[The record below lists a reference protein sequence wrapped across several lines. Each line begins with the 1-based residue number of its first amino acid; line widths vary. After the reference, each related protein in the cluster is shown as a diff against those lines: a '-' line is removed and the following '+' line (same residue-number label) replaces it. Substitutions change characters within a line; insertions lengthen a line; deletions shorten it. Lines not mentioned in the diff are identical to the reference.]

1 MSLAVRTLAVRTLG
15 MCAASLSGAAMFG
28 APATVRAQD
37 AASQQV
43 PAQEAPS
50 IHPHPPPF
58 AHAARRVGPVVIDGR
73 LDDPAWAAATPITAF
88 TQVQPADGAP
98 ATQRT
103 EVRFLYDADAIY
115 IGARMYDSL
124 GRHGVRGRLIRRDQQ
139 LDLDNN
145 QAAQLTSDKLTIIL
159 DPYHDHL
166 TRAVFEVNPSGVKG
180 DALGA
185 GGSNLD
191 ASWDPVWDEA
201 SHVDSLGWT
210 AEMRIPLSQLRFR
223 ARDTLQ
229 TWGLQVVRTIDRL
242 NERDWWAYSHRNEN
256 NGPATYGH
264 LTDLALGHP
273 PRQFE
278 VVPYVS
284 NSTEGY
290 SANAGNPLLPIY
302 KDRPEAGADIKYL
315 LTSNITL
322 DATINPDFGQVDLDP
337 AVINLTAFE
346 TYFPEKRPFF
356 ISGSGAFD
364 FGGFNCF
371 FCSNVTSLGL
381 FYSRRIGR
389 SPQLANY
396 YSSFA
401 AYTDIPNN
409 TTILGAT
416 KLTGRTAG
424 GVTIGLLNAVTNQE
438 NGSYVVAPDSAR
450 HTAPMEPLSNY
461 MVARVKKDLGDGATE
476 IGGIVTSTV
485 RDLDSPI
492 LADSLHRHAE
502 AAGGDFI
509 TTWDHRHYSLMGS
522 AALSNV
528 AGTPQSILLT
538 EESSAHY
545 FQRPDRG
552 RQGGGLF
559 ASRFDSAATSLRGY
573 GGYLRLAKDNG
584 DWLWETSANIRSPGF
599 EVNDLSFMG
608 RSDYVWNNANIVR
621 QWTVPGAWY
630 RSLFADIG
638 GQTEHNFSGDRIDLQ
653 GQASL
658 NGQLRNFWQFN
669 LFYIYHPTIMDD
681 DLTRG
686 GPVVKRNGYQ
696 DGYVG
701 VSTDPR
707 RALVVQAN
715 TEAAAGLNEPSQQIT
730 TQVVALV
737 KPVSSVSFSLGP
749 TLVLLRHGL
758 QYDSAIAG
766 QNVPLFFGT
775 RYVFSSIDQNT
786 LSMDTR
792 LNIAFTPTLTLDLY
806 AQPLLA
812 SGHYYQFEQFDHPR
826 QLHKSVFG
834 RDVGS
839 IKALSNGTGYC
850 VDPTGATANAS
861 ACPTSPSQDFVVPNP
876 NFNTRSL
883 RGNAVLRWEYRPGA
897 TIYFV
902 WQQMRFDD
910 TPFGNFQFSRDQSY
924 LLRAPADNV
933 FLIKVNYWLP
943 L

>member
-1 MSLAVRTLAVRTLG
+1 MPDRSRCQFPCAALLSLAVRTLAVRTLAVRTFAL
-15 MCAASLSGAAMFG
+15 CVVVLSGAAMFG
-28 APATVRAQD
+28 APATAGAQD
-37 AASQQV
+37 AAAQQV
-43 PAQEAPS
+43 PGQEAPS

-88 TQVQPADGAP
+88 TQVQPADGVP

-145 QAAQLTSDKLTIIL
+145 QAAQLTSDKLTIVL

-210 AEMRIPLSQLRFR
+210 AEIRIPLSQLRFR
-223 ARDTLQ
+223 ARDTVQ
-229 TWGLQVVRTIDRL
+229 TWGLQVMRTIDRL

-284 NSTEGY
+284 NSIEGY

-364 FGGFNCF
+364 FGGFSCF
-371 FCSNVTSLGL
+371 FCSNVSSLSL

-389 SPQLANY
+389 SPQLASY
-396 YSSFA
+396 YSSVA

-409 TTILGAT
+409 TAILGAT

-424 GVTIGLLNAVTNQE
+424 GVTIGVLDAVTNQE

-450 HTAPMEPLSNY
+450 HAVPMEPLSNY

-522 AALSNV
+522 AALSECGGCP
-528 AGTPQSILLT
+528 AIDP
-538 EESSAHY
+538 A
-545 FQRPDRG
+545 DRG
-552 RQGGGLF
+552 V
-559 ASRFDSAATSLRGY
+559 
-573 GGYLRLAKDNG
+573 
-584 DWLWETSANIRSPGF
+584 E
-599 EVNDLSFMG
+599 
-608 RSDYVWNNANIVR
+608 
-621 QWTVPGAWY
+621 
-630 RSLFADIG
+630 
-638 GQTEHNFSGDRIDLQ
+638 
-653 GQASL
+653 
-658 NGQLRNFWQFN
+658 
-669 LFYIYHPTIMDD
+669 
-681 DLTRG
+681 
-686 GPVVKRNGYQ
+686 
-696 DGYVG
+696 
-701 VSTDPR
+701 
-707 RALVVQAN
+707 RAL
-715 TEAAAGLNEPSQQIT
+715 LP
-730 TQVVALV
+730 
-737 KPVSSVSFSLGP
+737 
-749 TLVLLRHGL
+749 
-758 QYDSAIAG
+758 
-766 QNVPLFFGT
+766 
-775 RYVFSSIDQNT
+775 
-786 LSMDTR
+786 
-792 LNIAFTPTLTLDLY
+792 
-806 AQPLLA
+806 A
-812 SGHYYQFEQFDHPR
+812 SG
-826 QLHKSVFG
+826 S
-834 RDVGS
+834 
-839 IKALSNGTGYC
+839 
-850 VDPTGATANAS
+850 
-861 ACPTSPSQDFVVPNP
+861 
-876 NFNTRSL
+876 
-883 RGNAVLRWEYRPGA
+883 
-897 TIYFV
+897 
-902 WQQMRFDD
+902 
-910 TPFGNFQFSRDQSY
+910 
-924 LLRAPADNV
+924 RAPRGRALRKPLR
-933 FLIKVNYWLP
+933 FGSHLAPRIRRLP
-943 L
+943 APGEGQR

>member
-1 MSLAVRTLAVRTLG
+1 MPDRSRRLRLI
-15 MCAASLSGAAMFG
+15 CAALLSVATLDARTAAD
-28 APATVRAQD
+28 AQR
-37 AASQQV
+37 AAS
-43 PAQEAPS
+43 
-50 IHPHPPPF
+50 IHQRPPPV
-58 AHAARRVGPVVIDGR
+58 ARAARRVGPIAIDGR
-73 LDDPAWAAATPITAF
+73 LDEPAWAAATPITTF
-88 TQVQPADGAP
+88 TQVQPIDGAP

-103 EVRFLYDADAIY
+103 EVRVLYDEDAIY

-124 GRHGVRGRLIRRDQQ
+124 GGRAVRGRLIRRDQE
-139 LDLDNN
+139 LDLDNSGS
-145 QAAQLTSDKLTIIL
+145 AQLTSDKLTIIL

-201 SHVDSLGWT
+201 TRVDSLGWT
-210 AEMRIPLSQLRFR
+210 AEMRIPLTQLRY
-223 ARDTLQ
+223 APRDTEQ
-229 TWGLQVVRTIDRL
+229 TWGLQIMRTVDRL

-264 LTDLALGHP
+264 LTGLALSRP

-278 VVPYVS
+278 LLPYVS
-284 NSTEGY
+284 NSTEGNA
-290 SANAGNPLLPIY
+290 ANAANPLVPIY
-302 KDRPEAGADIKYL
+302 QDHVEAGADIKYL

-364 FGGFNCF
+364 YGGFNCF
-371 FCSNVTSLGL
+371 FCSNVSSLSL

-389 SPQLANY
+389 SPQLGDY

-409 TTILGAT
+409 TAILGAA

-424 GVTIGLLNAVTNQE
+424 GYTIGVLDAVTNQE
-438 NGSYVVAPDSAR
+438 NGSYDVAPDSTR
-450 HTAPMEPLSNY
+450 HTVPMEPLSNY
-461 MVARVKKDLGDGATE
+461 LVARVKRDLGDGATE
-476 IGGIVTSTV
+476 VGGIVTSTV
-485 RDLDSPI
+485 RDLDAPM

-509 TTWDHRHYSLMGS
+509 TTWANHHYSLMGS
-522 AALSNV
+522 VALSDV
-528 AGTPQSILLT
+528 GGTPQSILLT

-545 FQRPDRG
+545 FQRPDR
-552 RQGGGLF
+552 RNVGGGLF
-559 ASRFDSAATSLRGY
+559 DDRFDSTATSLRGY
-573 GGYLRLAKDNG
+573 GAYLRLAKDNG
-584 DWLWETSANIRSPGF
+584 DWLWETATNIRSPGF

-608 RSDYVWNNANIVR
+608 RADYIWNSANIVR

-638 GQTEHNFSGDRIDLQ
+638 SQTQHNFSGDRTDLQ
-653 GQASL
+653 GQMSL
-658 NGQLRNFWQFN
+658 NGQLRNYWGFN
-669 LFYIYHPTIMDD
+669 TYYIYHPTVMDD

-696 DGYVG
+696 DLAVG
-701 VSTDPR
+701 LSTDPR
-707 RALVVQAN
+707 KWFVLQVFGEGNV
-715 TEAAAGLNEPSQQIT
+715 GINEPAQQVN
-730 TQVVALV
+730 TQLTALF
-737 KPVSSVSFSLGP
+737 KPVSNVSFSLGP
-749 TLVLLRHGL
+749 TLSLVRHGV
-758 QYDSAIAG
+758 QYDTAFAG
-766 QNVPLFFGT
+766 QNVPQFFGT
-775 RYVFSSIDQNT
+775 RYVFASIDQNT

-792 LNIAFTPTLTLDLY
+792 LSVAFTPTLTLDLY

-812 SGHYYQFEQFDHPR
+812 SGHYYEFEQFDHPR
-826 QLHKSVFG
+826 QLHKSVYG
-834 RDVGS
+834 TDVGS
-839 IKALSNGTGYC
+839 IQKLANGTGYC
-850 VDPTGATANAS
+850 IDPIGHTASAV
-861 ACPTSPSQDFVVPNP
+861 ACPTGPTQDFVIPNP
-876 NFNTRSL
+876 DFNTRSL

-902 WQQMRFDD
+902 WQQTRFDD
-910 TPFGNFQFSRDQSY
+910 TAFGNFQIPRDQS
-924 LLRAPADNV
+924 LLFRAPSDNV